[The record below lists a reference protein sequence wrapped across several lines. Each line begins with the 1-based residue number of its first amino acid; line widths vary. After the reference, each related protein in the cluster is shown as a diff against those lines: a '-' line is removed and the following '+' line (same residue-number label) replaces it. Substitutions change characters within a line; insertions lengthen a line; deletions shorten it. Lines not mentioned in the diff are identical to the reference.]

1 MKLEPGTLSSRY
13 PGGLL
18 ENTQK
23 IIAALTS
30 LMLRFQ

>member
-1 MKLEPGTLSSRY
+1 MKREPGTLSFRY
-13 PGGLL
+13 PGELL

-30 LMLRFQ
+30 LMLRVQ